1 MPDSNLKKVIALC
14 YQMLELADHG
24 NQERSDPG
32 SGVVYG
38 TLRDAAYK
46 VRRLAE
52 KELDASR
59 IKSRK
64 TEKVSKTPNE
74 GESHERKKENSGGG
88 R

>member
-1 MPDSNLKKVIALC
+1 MPDSNLKKVITLC

-24 NQERSDPG
+24 DQERNDPG

-52 KELDASR
+52 KELEAAR
-59 IKSRK
+59 VKARK
-64 TEKVSKTPNE
+64 PEKVSKTPNE
-74 GESHERKKENSGGG
+74 GESHERKKENPGGG

>member
-1 MPDSNLKKVIALC
+1 MPDSNLKRVIAIC

-24 NQERSDPG
+24 DHERNDPG

-38 TLRDAAYK
+38 ALRDAAYK

-52 KELDASR
+52 KELEASR
-59 IKSRK
+59 TKSRK

-74 GESHERKKENSGGG
+74 GESHERKEENPGGG